1 MYYMLFRYEYTNNAF
16 ARLIL
21 RYLFILRLLSFPR
34 TLRGS
39 RACSSEP
46 VKPPTSLTTLHMA
59 KSSQRVLFFIG
70 FLRKALNEGL
80 PCH

>member
-34 TLRGS
+34 TLHGS
-39 RACSSEP
+39 RAYSSEP

-59 KSSQRVLFFIG
+59 KSSQRVLLFIG